1 MKTRLVSVFFLAA
14 AGLSPFVAV
23 AQQPA
28 NATPVAPPPAAPAP
42 TVPPEARQFDFW
54 LGDWE
59 VFDPQGRLIG
69 KNRIELVADGFGLLE
84 NWTAANGTSG
94 KSLNTYK
101 RRTRQWQQYWIG
113 SGGQTVEYK
122 GGMVGEKMIMIA
134 DTTNLQGRLIL
145 MRGIWTPNA
154 DGTVTQVFE
163 SSTDQGL
170 TWTVN
175 FNGTYRRVGTSTAS
189 SP

>member
-1 MKTRLVSVFFLAA
+1 MKTRSCSRFVL
-14 AGLSPFVAV
+14 AGLCLAV
-23 AQQPA
+23 ALF
-28 NATPVAPPPAAPAP
+28 TSPPLRAQSAAPTPP
-42 TVPPEARQFDFW
+42 TPPPEARQFDFW
-54 LGDWE
+54 VGDWE
-59 VFDPQGRLIG
+59 VFGPAGQKIG
-69 KNRIELVADGFGLLE
+69 TNKVELVAGGYGLLE
-84 NWTAANGTSG
+84 NWTDMRGGSG

-122 GGMVGEKMIMIA
+122 GGMVGDKMVMTA
-134 DTTNLQGRLIL
+134 DTMDMQGRLIL

-175 FNGTYRRVGTSTAS
+175 FNGTYRRAGAATPST
-189 SP
+189 P